1 MAISY
6 HGEKKSCIKNARKA
20 DKYRSFLV
28 LPSYCD
34 CQLIDYLITGCGGF
48 VANHYLDHL
57 VKHGFSGAVVGI
69 GTTPPVRSVKNLR
82 FSFERINLL
91 DSLELE
97 RAINNTRPKFC
108 VHLASMS
115 SVANSWRE
123 PLESFV
129 NNTNTFLNLAESIR
143 QYSPETRILSVGSSE
158 QYGRRKSGGSP
169 FVESDVFQPDS
180 PYAIARCSQEWLAQ
194 VYADRYGLDIVMT
207 RSFNHIGPGQSAR
220 FAISNFAKAF
230 ARAVVTQQK
239 SLLLPTGDL
248 NVVRDFLDV
257 RDAVRGYEAILT
269 RSASGSVYNVCSGL
283 GIKLRKAIDK
293 LSQVTGIGV
302 ETRTDESLVRPVEAS
317 IVIGS
322 REALTN
328 AFDWQPEISFDQSIA
343 DILQYWIQS
352 RRCMD
357 DLTL

>member
-1 MAISY
+1 MI
-6 HGEKKSCIKNARKA
+6 E
-20 DKYRSFLV
+20 
-28 LPSYCD
+28 
-34 CQLIDYLITGCGGF
+34 YLITGCGGF

-57 VKHGFSGAVVGI
+57 IKQEFSGTVVGI
-69 GTTPPVRSVKNLR
+69 GTTPPARSVNNLR
-82 FSFERINLL
+82 FSFDRMNLL
-91 DSLELE
+91 DSVELG
-97 RAINNTRPKFC
+97 RVINNTRPKFC

-115 SVANSWRE
+115 SVATSWQE

-129 NNTNTFLNLAESIR
+129 NNTNVFLNLAESIR
-143 QYSPETRILSVGSSE
+143 RHSPETRILSIGSSE
-158 QYGRRKSGGSP
+158 QYGRSKSGARP

-220 FAISNFAKAF
+220 FVISHFAKAF
-230 ARAVVTQQK
+230 ARAVVTQKK

-283 GIKLRKAIDK
+283 GIKLRQAIDK
-293 LSQVTGIGV
+293 LAQITGIVV

-317 IVIGS
+317 VVIGS

-328 AFDWQPEISFDQSIA
+328 TFDWQPEISFDQSIA
-343 DILQYWIQS
+343 DTLNYWIES

-357 DLTL
+357 NLTS

>member
-1 MAISY
+1 
-6 HGEKKSCIKNARKA
+6 
-20 DKYRSFLV
+20 
-28 LPSYCD
+28 
-34 CQLIDYLITGCGGF
+34 
-48 VANHYLDHL
+48 L
-57 VKHGFSGAVVGI
+57 VKQGCSGVIVGI
-69 GTTPPVRSVKNLR
+69 GTTPPATPVPNLR
-82 FSFERINLL
+82 FSFEKINLL
-91 DSLELE
+91 DSSELE
-97 RAINNTRPKFC
+97 RVITNTKPKYC

-123 PLESFV
+123 PVESFV
-129 NNTNTFLNLAESIR
+129 NNTNVFLNLAESIR
-143 QYSPETRILSVGSSE
+143 RCSPATRILSIGSSE
-158 QYGRRKSGGSP
+158 QYGRRKSGGRP

-180 PYAIARCSQEWLAQ
+180 PYAIARCSQEWLAH
-194 VYADRYGLDIVMT
+194 VYTDRYELDIVMT
-207 RSFNHIGPGQSAR
+207 RSFNHIGPGQSTR

-239 SLLLPTGDL
+239 SLVLPTGDL

-283 GIKLRKAIDK
+283 GVKLRQVIDK
-293 LSQVTGIGV
+293 LAQATGIVV

-328 AFDWQPEISFDQSIA
+328 AFDWQPQISLDQSIA

-352 RRCMD
+352 ERCMD
-357 DLTL
+357 DLKQ